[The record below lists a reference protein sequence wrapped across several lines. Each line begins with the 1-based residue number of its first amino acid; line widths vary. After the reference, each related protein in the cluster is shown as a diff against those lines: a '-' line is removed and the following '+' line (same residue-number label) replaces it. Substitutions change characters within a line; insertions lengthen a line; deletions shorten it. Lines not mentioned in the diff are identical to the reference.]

1 MADARAV
8 RGRSRH
14 PDDARMTL
22 TEHLRELR
30 RRVII
35 SAAAVVVG
43 TAVAFAFH
51 GSLIDVLTK
60 PYCDLPESYRALQ
73 GRCTLVVGGVL
84 DPFNVTLRLSLYAGL
99 LLSSPVWLWQ
109 LWRFVTPGLYDKERR
124 WALTFVGSSVV
135 LFAAGAVMAY
145 VTLQKGLRFLLGFAT
160 GGIGSL
166 LNFNNYLSY
175 VVAMVLVFAIS
186 FEFPLFVVMLNL
198 ANVLSYERLRRWT
211 RGILFGI
218 FVFAA
223 VATPSGDPFT
233 MLALSLPMCLLF
245 GLSLFIARLHDR
257 RVAQR
262 GDRSSYAHLSDDEL
276 SPLDDEP
283 VVRS

>member
-1 MADARAV
+1 
-8 RGRSRH
+8 
-14 PDDARMTL
+14 MTL
-22 TEHLRELR
+22 AEHLRELR

-35 SAAAVVVG
+35 SGIAVVVG

-51 GSLIDVLTK
+51 GWLIDLLTK
-60 PYCDLPESYRALQ
+60 PYCDLPQSYRALQ

-99 LLSSPVWLWQ
+99 LISSPVWLWQ
-109 LWRFVTPGLYDKERR
+109 LWQFVTPGLYDKERR

-135 LFAAGAVMAY
+135 LFAAGAVMAF

-198 ANVLSYERLRRWT
+198 AGVLSYERLRRWT
-211 RGILFGI
+211 RGIVFGI

-233 MLALSLPMCLLF
+233 MLALSLPMCLLY
-245 GLSLFIARLHDR
+245 GLAMLVARIHDR
-257 RVAQR
+257 RAAAR
-262 GDRSSYAHLSDDEL
+262 GDHSSYAHLSDDEL
-276 SPLDDEP
+276 SPLDDDEP